1 MAATVK
7 QEGETGM
14 FMRIFDILFIF
25 IVAFTCVVTPVVLQ
39 GTVLVGWGESGAM
52 SFVWDPVAYFSS
64 LGVIIVFFVVILYH
78 SVKHYKF

>member
-1 MAATVK
+1 MAAAVK
-7 QEGETGM
+7 QEGETGV

>member
-1 MAATVK
+1 MAAAVK
-7 QEGETGM
+7 QEGETGVL
-14 FMRIFDILFIF
+14 MRIFDILFVF

>member
-1 MAATVK
+1 MAAAVK

>member
-1 MAATVK
+1 MAAAVK
-7 QEGETGM
+7 QEGETGI
-14 FMRIFDILFIF
+14 FMRIFDILFVF

>member
-1 MAATVK
+1 MAAAVK
-7 QEGETGM
+7 QEGETGV

-52 SFVWDPVAYFSS
+52 SFVWDPVSYFSS
-64 LGVIIVFFVVILYH
+64 LGVIIVFFLVVLYH

>member
-1 MAATVK
+1 MAAAVK
-7 QEGETGM
+7 QEGETGV

-52 SFVWDPVAYFSS
+52 SFVWDPVSYFSS